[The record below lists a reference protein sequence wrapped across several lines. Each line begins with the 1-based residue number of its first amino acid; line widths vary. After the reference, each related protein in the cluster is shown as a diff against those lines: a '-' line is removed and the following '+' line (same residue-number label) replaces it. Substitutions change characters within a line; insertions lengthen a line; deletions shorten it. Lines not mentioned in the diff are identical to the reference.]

1 MSEPSYIT
9 AHKHSSHHRQEILES
24 EQGGCFY
31 CLAVFP
37 PSAIEEWVDTDE
49 HEVGQ
54 TALCPQCGID
64 AVIGSKSGYPIT
76 KAFLQAMEEHWFST
90 T

>member
-1 MSEPSYIT
+1 MSEPSSIT
-9 AHKHSSHHRQEILES
+9 AHKHSSRHRQEILES
-24 EQGGCFY
+24 EQCGCFS

-37 PSAIEEWVDTDE
+37 PSEIEEWVDTDE

-54 TALCPQCGID
+54 TALCPKCGID
-64 AVIGSKSGYPIT
+64 AVIGSKSSYPIT
-76 KAFLQAMEEHWFST
+76 KEFLQAMEEHWFST